1 MKKNLFFAAAAIAA
15 LASCSSDE
23 TLSVNENANFV
34 DGDLVPVELGLSRNS
49 VSVSQTRGTG
59 TVGSTDTEG
68 ENKYNGEDLYVLMTT
83 VAANNWGCTTV
94 GSLGVQFDAS
104 FISRP
109 EKTETTDEDG
119 VWAINYLSYTNGQK
133 KYYPVDGTYSDFFV
147 FYVDDAA
154 TIKAVEEKS
163 EENEEY
169 DGGPFLDTE
178 NSTMTVNFTI
188 NGTQDLLAGKANN
201 GSQIANSERTGFSA
215 KTARSGLI
223 PSIPMKHLLT
233 RLTFDVKAG
242 DKNADGIKID
252 SIAILSRSKGKLI
265 VAYDEE
271 GTKDPAELIEWKGEE
286 EKKDTLYLYCDNA
299 TATDGSKS
307 KLELKDELL
316 TINWDEA
323 SQAAQKVGH
332 AMFVEPNQ
340 KEYVLIVSY
349 RMPYQAGNDIED
361 RYLPMTEK
369 YKVRLGADQVLE
381 LGKSY
386 NVVITV
392 YGLSEIEL
400 TTTLEEWEDGGDID
414 IDTADPENSW
424 Q

>member
-59 TVGSTDTEG
+59 TVGGTTNET
-68 ENKYNGEDLYVLMTT
+68 NVYNNEDLYVLMTT
-83 VAANNWGCTTV
+83 VGVDNWGCTEV

-104 FISRP
+104 FFSRP
-109 EKTETTDEDG
+109 TKTTTTDEDG
-119 VWAINYLSYTNGQK
+119 VWAIDYLTYTNGRK
-133 KYYPVDGTYSDFFV
+133 KYYPVNGTYSDFFA

-154 TIKAVEEKS
+154 TIKGVAEESDDK
-163 EENEEY
+163 N
-169 DGGPFLDTE
+169 GPYLDTE
-178 NSTMTVNFTI
+178 NSTMTVDFKI
-188 NGTQDLLAGKANN
+188 NGTQDLLAGKADN
-201 GSQIANSERTGFSA
+201 GEPIPNSERTGFSA
-215 KTARSGLI
+215 KTARGSNSVI

-233 RLTFDVKAG
+233 RLTFAIEAG
-242 DKNADGIKID
+242 DKNADGIKIN
-252 SIAILSRSKGKLI
+252 SIGIESRSEGTLT

-271 GTKDPAELIEWKGEE
+271 GTKSPAELIEWKGEK
-286 EKKDTLYLYCDNA
+286 EKPDTLYLYCDADEPNA
-299 TATDGSKS
+299 ADGSKS

-316 TINWDEA
+316 TINWDEEN
-323 SQAAQKVGH
+323 QAAQKVGH

-340 KEYVLIVSY
+340 ETYKLIISY
-349 RMPYQAGNDIED
+349 SMPYQAGEGTSDYFN
-361 RYLPMTEK
+361 MTEK
-369 YKVRLGADQVLE
+369 YKVSLGAGQVLE

-386 NVVITV
+386 NVVIKV

-400 TTTLEEWEDGGDID
+400 KTTLEKWDEYPDPIPV
-414 IDTADPENSW
+414 DTDDPQYSW